1 LKNKHKQI
9 GISIALNEFNE
20 FKKKAIMAEEEI
32 EEGVVGESGKSKKKL
47 FIIIGAA
54 VATLIIIGAALFFTG
69 VFDNPEPVE
78 SDVAESVATEDGD
91 EEETSSSEEVP
102 VGAAVLY
109 QSLTPPFKVHYQ
121 QSGIKVVMV
130 AVSVMTDR
138 QAVIEAVEM
147 HDPII
152 RNNILLILAAQDPE
166 LLKSIEGKR
175 ALQKLIKEDINKI
188 LAAQKIKKGI
198 TQVFFTELVMQ

>member
-1 LKNKHKQI
+1 
-9 GISIALNEFNE
+9 
-20 FKKKAIMAEEEI
+20 MAEEEL
-32 EEGVVGESGKSKKKL
+32 EEGVVEESGQSKKKL

-69 VFDNPEPVE
+69 VFDDPEPVE
-78 SDVAESVATEDGD
+78 SDVAESIAIEGGEED
-91 EEETSSSEEVP
+91 ETGSSEEVP

-109 QSLTPPFKVHYQ
+109 QSLTPPFMVNYQ
-121 QSGIKVVMV
+121 QSAIKVVKV
-130 AVSVMTDR
+130 AISVMTDR
-138 QAVIEAVEM
+138 QAVIDAVEM

-152 RNNILLILAAQDPE
+152 RNNILLILAEQDPE
-166 LLKSIEGKR
+166 LLKSTEGKR

-188 LAAQKIKKGI
+188 LTAQKIKQGI